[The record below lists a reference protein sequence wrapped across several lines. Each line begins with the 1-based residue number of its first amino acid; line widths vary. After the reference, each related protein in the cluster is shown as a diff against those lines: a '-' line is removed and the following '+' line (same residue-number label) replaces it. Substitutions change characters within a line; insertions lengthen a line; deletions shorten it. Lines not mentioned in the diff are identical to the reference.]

1 MDVEIRPAK
10 SLKIDTPCPSQGVF
24 LRPEE
29 VDALI
34 VESQRSLSL
43 YAMVLEDGG
52 SQMEGF
58 GESSTVLAAIM
69 AALECLQSL
78 ELQPKRCWQ
87 ALAQEVEPK
96 TQTRFALFI
105 SFYVF

>member
-58 GESSTVLAAIM
+58 GGELHRSGSHHGGPRVPAKLGVAAETLLAGSGTGGGA
-69 AALECLQSL
+69 
-78 ELQPKRCWQ
+78 
-87 ALAQEVEPK
+87 
-96 TQTRFALFI
+96 
-105 SFYVF
+105 